1 MSAKESTRVEYGK
14 TLAQLGAENP
24 QIVVLDADLS
34 GSTQTH
40 HFAKV
45 FKDRFFN
52 VGIAEQDLM
61 GTAAGLALG
70 GKIPFASTFAMF
82 ATGRAWEQIRQ
93 TIAYGS
99 LNVKIVASHGGVTV
113 GEDGGSH
120 QAVED
125 LALMRILPN
134 MVVLVP
140 ADGAETRAMTRWA
153 AGYQGPVYMRTGR
166 MAVPLI
172 YDDGYVFELGR
183 GSLLREGQDV
193 TLMGIGIMVQACL
206 DAADLLA
213 QAGIAARVVNMG
225 CLKPLDWELVVDSA
239 RQTGALVT
247 AEEHMVTGGLG
258 SAVSEILAEH
268 CPTPLQR
275 IGLKDTFGMSGKP
288 ADLLKHYG
296 LTAENIKQAAVQVM
310 ARKANPLASPLL
322 DLQAPAWQGG
332 KVYTVKLLNALKT
345 PGSGFQAYRRLVV
358 VLVFVG
364 LTTYFLLPVWAATPS
379 KYDSLRLY
387 TEALFE
393 ITQKY
398 VWPKSEETL
407 IYGSLR
413 GMMNS
418 LDPDSSFLTAKEYQA
433 YLQGDK
439 AAPAEAGLVLIV
451 KDGLLTAAS
460 VIDDSPASRAG
471 LKPGRPYYQD

>member
-1 MSAKESTRVEYGK
+1 LSAKESTRVEYGK

-24 QIVVLDADLS
+24 LIVVLDADLS

-70 GKIPFASTFAMF
+70 EKIPFASTFAMF

-93 TIAYGS
+93 TIAYGN

-140 ADGAETRAMTRWA
+140 ADGPETRAMTRWA
-153 AGYQGPVYMRTGR
+153 AGYHGPVYMRTGR

-172 YDDGYVFELGR
+172 YDDSYTFELGR
-183 GSLLREGQDV
+183 GTVLREGRDV
-193 TLMGIGIMVQACL
+193 TLMGVGIMVQACL
-206 DAADLLA
+206 DAAAILA
-213 QAGIAARVVNMG
+213 RENIAARVVNLS

-239 RQTGALVT
+239 RRTGALVT
-247 AEEHMVTGGLG
+247 AEEHMVSGGLG
-258 SAVSEILAEH
+258 SAVSEILSEH
-268 CPTPLQR
+268 CPAPLQR
-275 IGLKDTFGMSGKP
+275 IGLRDTFGMSGPP

-296 LTAENIKQAAVQVM
+296 LTADDIKQAALKVM
-310 ARKANPLASPLL
+310 ARKAGHLASPVL
-322 DLQAPAWQGG
+322 DLQAP
-332 KVYTVKLLNALKT
+332 
-345 PGSGFQAYRRLVV
+345 
-358 VLVFVG
+358 
-364 LTTYFLLPVWAATPS
+364 
-379 KYDSLRLY
+379 
-387 TEALFE
+387 
-393 ITQKY
+393 
-398 VWPKSEETL
+398 TL
-407 IYGSLR
+407 
-413 GMMNS
+413 
-418 LDPDSSFLTAKEYQA
+418 
-433 YLQGDK
+433 
-439 AAPAEAGLVLIV
+439 AG
-451 KDGLLTAAS
+451 
-460 VIDDSPASRAG
+460 R
-471 LKPGRPYYQD
+471 

>member
-40 HFAKV
+40 HFAKI

-93 TIAYGS
+93 TIAYGN

-134 MVVLVP
+134 LVVLVP
-140 ADGAETRAMTRWA
+140 ADGPETRAMTRWA
-153 AGYQGPVYMRTGR
+153 AAYHGPVYMRTGR
-166 MAVPLI
+166 LALPVI
-172 YDDGYVFELGR
+172 YDDSYVFELGR
-183 GSLLREGQDV
+183 GSLLREGGDV
-193 TLMGIGIMVQACL
+193 TLMGIGIMVQTCL
-206 DAADLLA
+206 DAAALLA
-213 QAGIAARVVNMG
+213 KDGIEARVLNLG

-239 RQTGALVT
+239 RRTGAVVT

-258 SAVSEILAEH
+258 SAVSEILGRAL
-268 CPTPLQR
+268 P
-275 IGLKDTFGMSGKP
+275 G
-288 ADLLKHYG
+288 
-296 LTAENIKQAAVQVM
+296 
-310 ARKANPLASPLL
+310 
-322 DLQAPAWQGG
+322 
-332 KVYTVKLLNALKT
+332 ALKT
-345 PGSGFQAYRRLVV
+345 HRLTRYFRHVGETRR
-358 VLVFVG
+358 
-364 LTTYFLLPVWAATPS
+364 
-379 KYDSLRLY
+379 SL
-387 TEALFE
+387 
-393 ITQKY
+393 
-398 VWPKSEETL
+398 ETL
-407 IYGSLR
+407 R
-413 GMMNS
+413 
-418 LDPDSSFLTAKEYQA
+418 PD
-433 YLQGDK
+433 
-439 AAPAEAGLVLIV
+439 
-451 KDGLLTAAS
+451 
-460 VIDDSPASRAG
+460 R
-471 LKPGRPYYQD
+471 